1 MGILEKIADIEK
13 EIARTQKNK
22 ATEYHLGLLKAKL
35 AKFRQALM
43 EGDAKSGSG
52 KGEGFDVIKSGD
64 ARIALI
70 GFPSVG
76 KSTLLSTVTRT
87 ESTAASYEF
96 TTLTCI
102 PGVIQYNG
110 AEIQLLDLPGIIEGA
125 AQGKGRGRQVIA
137 VARTADMVLMMLDA
151 TKGEKQREILEEEL
165 ESVGI
170 RLNRCKPEIYFKQ
183 KKTGGINIT
192 STVPMT
198 KCSEKM
204 IQLILHEYKLFNAQV
219 LFRDDYTSDEFIDVV
234 VGRRV
239 YMPCLYVYNKIDQV
253 SIEEVDRLAHL
264 PHSVVISCNM
274 KLNIDYMLE
283 SIWKLLNLIRIYT
296 KKRGEKPDFD
306 GGLII
311 RNGTTVEHVCRIV
324 HRTLV
329 DQFKYALVWGTSV
342 KFSPQ
347 RVGLSHVLQ
356 NEDVICLMI
365 DDENEPLLDDDSR
378 HHTYTSLNSYITTDD
393 PHPRTSSNTTFATGE
408 KLLSG
413 HYESLDYECDESEI
427 AHMEE
432 KRLGYQ
438 HTRRIVVLKWLIM
451 LLIGICTG
459 LIAVFVDF
467 TVKNL
472 TKFKFS
478 YVQNKL
484 ETCLSEHCLFKPY
497 LAWIGINISM
507 VLIAGLLILWE
518 PVARGSGIPQVKCY
532 LNGVAIPHVLRLKA
546 LIAKVLGVIFAV
558 SGGLAVGKEGP
569 MIHAGAIVAG
579 GISQGKSTSLKFDL
593 HILKYFRTDKHK
605 RDFVSAG
612 AAAGVAAAFGAPV
625 GGVLF
630 ALEEGASFFNQQLTW
645 FIFFASMTSTFT
657 LNVVMSAID
666 GHFGDL
672 SSPGLIN
679 FGLFKDT
686 PYMWFELPL
695 FIVVGCIGGI
705 FGALFNQLNLRL
717 TKFRHHYI
725 NKRWLLVIEVIL
737 VAATTVVVAFLLI
750 IGTMYEC
757 RPIKTQLELNSP
769 TIQLYCPDGQYNVMG
784 TIVFSTP
791 EQAVRNLFHSEI
803 GTYYPWSLLVF
814 CIIYFCLTCWTYGV
828 IVSSGLFIPS
838 LLIGASW
845 GRLVGIVL
853 HTLFPSNVKYFD
865 PGKYALFGAASQL
878 GGTMRMTISLAVI
891 LIEATGDIGL
901 GLPIMIVLTVAKLT
915 GDYFNEGF
923 FDMHIAL
930 QSVPFLPWQSDIFAY
945 QLSALNIMSAPV
957 IQLKTVEKV
966 ENIYHILRTESHH
979 GFPVVDHHTDETS
992 NQRAG
997 TFQGIILRHQLITM
1011 LRKRNFI
1018 SLNDS
1023 LRDYLTMDDFRE
1035 SYPRHPPIE
1044 SIHLTNE
1051 ERELYCDL
1059 RPYMHLAYTV
1069 SHSATLP
1076 RIFSMFRGLG
1086 LRHLVVVND
1095 KNEVVGMITRKD
1107 LARFRMT
1114 HKKGHT
1120 SIEELAISH

>member
-35 AKFRQALM
+35 AKFRQALL

-52 KGEGFDVIKSGD
+52 KGEGFDVVKSGD

-151 TKGEKQREILEEEL
+151 TKGEKQREILEDEL

-170 RLNRCKPEIYFKQ
+170 RLNRRKPEIYFKP

-204 IQLILHEYKLFNAQV
+204 IQLILHEYKMFNAQV

-264 PHSVVISCNM
+264 PNSVVISCNM

-296 KKRGEKPDFD
+296 KKRGEKPDFE

-311 RNGTTVEHVCRIV
+311 RNATTVEHVCRIV

-329 DQFKYALVWGTSV
+329 DQFKYALVWMT
-342 KFSPQ
+342 
-347 RVGLSHVLQ
+347 
-356 NEDVICLMI
+356 E
-365 DDENEPLLDDDSR
+365 DENEPLLDDDNR
-378 HHTYTSLNSYITTDD
+378 HHTYTSLHSYITTNDS
-393 PHPRTSSNTTFATGE
+393 HPRTSSSTTFATGE

-438 HTRRIVVLKWLIM
+438 HARRLIILKWLIM

-484 ETCLSEHCLFKPY
+484 DTCLSEHCLFKPY
-497 LAWIGINISM
+497 LTWISINISM
-507 VLIAGLLILWE
+507 VLVAGFLILWE

-532 LNGVAIPHVLRLKA
+532 LNGIAIPHVLRLKA

-569 MIHAGAIVAG
+569 MIHSGAIIAG
-579 GISQGKSTSLKFDL
+579 GISQGKSSSLNIDF
-593 HILKYFRTDKHK
+593 HILKHFRTDKHK

-645 FIFFASMTSTFT
+645 FIFFASMASTFT
-657 LNVVMSAID
+657 LNFVMSAIE

-695 FIVVGCIGGI
+695 FIIIGFIGGI

-725 NKRWLLVIEVIL
+725 NKPWLSVIELIL
-737 VAATTVVVAFLLI
+737 VAATTVVIAFLLI
-750 IGTMYEC
+750 IGTMNEC

-769 TIQLYCPDGQYNVMG
+769 TIQLYCPDGQYNIMA
-784 TIVFSTP
+784 TLVFSTP
-791 EQAVRNLFHSEI
+791 EQAVRNLFHNEI
-803 GTYYPWSLLVF
+803 GTYNPWSLLVF

-828 IVSSGLFIPS
+828 IVSSGLFIPT

-845 GRLVGIVL
+845 GRLVGIIM
-853 HTLFPSNVKYFD
+853 HTIFPSSVKYFD
-865 PGKYALFGAASQL
+865 SGKYALFGAASQL

-891 LIEATGDIGL
+891 LIEATGDIVL

-915 GDYFNEGF
+915 GDYFNEGI
-923 FDMHIAL
+923 FDIHIAL
-930 QSVPFLPWQSDIFAY
+930 QSVPFLPWQSEVFTS
-945 QLSALNIMSAPV
+945 QLSALSIMSTPV
-957 IQLKTVEKV
+957 IQLKTIEKV
-966 ENIYHILRTESHH
+966 ENVYRILRNESHH
-979 GFPVVDHHTDETS
+979 GFSVVDHHTDETNNHRS
-992 NQRAG
+992 G
-997 TFQGIILRHQLITM
+997 TFQGIILRHQLITI

-1018 SLNDS
+1018 SLNDC

-1035 SYPRHPPIE
+1035 SYPRHPSIE
-1044 SIHLTNE
+1044 SIHLTDE

-1059 RPYMHLAYTV
+1059 RPYMNLAYTV
-1069 SHSATLP
+1069 SHRSTLP

-1107 LARFRMT
+1107 LARFRMK

>member
-1 MGILEKIADIEK
+1 MGILEKIADIER

-43 EGDAKSGSG
+43 EGDSKSGAG
-52 KGEGFDVIKSGD
+52 KGEGFDVVKSGD
-64 ARIALI
+64 ARVALI

-76 KSTLLSTVTRT
+76 KSTLLSTITRT
-87 ESTAASYEF
+87 ESSAASYEF

-102 PGVIQYNG
+102 PGVIEYNG

-151 TKGEKQREILEEEL
+151 TKGDRQREILEEEL

-170 RLNRCKPEIYFKQ
+170 RLNRRKPDIYFKP

-204 IQLILHEYKLFNAQV
+204 IHLILHEYKIFNAQV

-234 VGRRV
+234 VGKRV

-264 PHSVVISCNM
+264 PNSVVISCNM

-283 SIWKLLNLIRIYT
+283 SIWKLLNLICVYT
-296 KKRGEKPDFD
+296 KKRGEKPDFE

-311 RNGTTVEHVCRIV
+311 RSNTNVEYVCRMV
-324 HRTLV
+324 HRTMV

-356 NEDVICLMI
+356 NEDVICLMT
-365 DDENEPLLDDDSR
+365 DDEHRPLLDESGR
-378 HHTYTSLNSYITTDD
+378 HHTYTSLNAYITTND
-393 PHPRTSSNTTFATGE
+393 RQTSVGANTTFATGE

-413 HYESLDYECDESEI
+413 RYESLDYECDESEI
-427 AHMEE
+427 SHMEE
-432 KRLGYQ
+432 KRLGHQ
-438 HTRRIVVLKWLIM
+438 HRRRLVVLKWFIM

-467 TVKNL
+467 SVKNL

-478 YVQNKL
+478 FVQNKL
-484 ETCLSEHCLFKPY
+484 DSCLSEHCLFKPY
-497 LAWIGINISM
+497 LTWIGINVAF
-507 VLIAGLLILWE
+507 VLVSSILVLWE
-518 PVARGSGIPQVKCY
+518 PAARGSGIPQIKCY
-532 LNGVAIPHVLRLKA
+532 LNGIAVPHVLRLKT
-546 LIAKVLGVIFAV
+546 LIAKVFGVIFAV

-569 MIHAGAIVAG
+569 MIHSGAIVAG
-579 GISQGKSTSLKFDL
+579 GISQGKSSSLKVDL
-593 HILKYFRTDKHK
+593 HIFKYFRTDKHK

-645 FIFFASMTSTFT
+645 FIFFASMVSTFT

-679 FGLFKDT
+679 FGLFKDV
-686 PYMWFELPL
+686 PYKWVELPL
-695 FIVVGCIGGI
+695 FIVMGFIGGI

-725 NKRWLLVIEVIL
+725 NKHWLLITEVLL
-737 VAATTVVVAFLLI
+737 VAATTVVAAFLLI
-750 IGTMYEC
+750 FLTMNEC

-769 TIQLYCPDGQYNVMG
+769 TIQLFCPDGHYNTMA

-803 GTYYPWSLLVF
+803 GTYQAWSLLAF
-814 CIIYFCLTCWTYGV
+814 CIVYFCLTCWTYGIV
-828 IVSSGLFIPS
+828 VSSGLFIPS

-845 GRLVGIVL
+845 GRLFGIGI
-853 HTLFPSNVKYFD
+853 HTLFPSIYFN

-878 GGTMRMTISLAVI
+878 GGIMRMTISLAVI
-891 LIEATGDIGL
+891 LIEATGDIVL

-923 FDMHIAL
+923 FDIHIAL
-930 QSVPFLPWQSDIFAY
+930 QSVPFLPWESEVFSSP
-945 QLSALNIMSAPV
+945 LSALSVMSTPV
-957 IQLKTVEKV
+957 MKFKTVEKV
-966 ENIYHILRTESHH
+966 DTIYRVLRTETHH
-979 GFPVVDHHTDETS
+979 GFPVVDHHTDES
-992 NQRAG
+992 NDERAG
-997 TFQGIILRHQLITM
+997 TFQGVILRHQLITM

-1018 SLNDS
+1018 SLNDC

-1035 SYPRHPPIE
+1035 SYPRHPSIE
-1044 SIHLTNE
+1044 SVYLTDE

-1059 RPYMHLAYTV
+1059 RPYMYLAYTV
-1069 SHSATLP
+1069 SHRSTLP
-1076 RIFSMFRGLG
+1076 RIFSMFRSLG
-1086 LRHLVVVND
+1086 LRHLIVVND
-1095 KNEVVGMITRKD
+1095 KNEVIGMITRKD
-1107 LARFRMT
+1107 LARFRLT
-1114 HKKGHT
+1114 HTKGHT
-1120 SIEELAISH
+1120 SIEELGILS